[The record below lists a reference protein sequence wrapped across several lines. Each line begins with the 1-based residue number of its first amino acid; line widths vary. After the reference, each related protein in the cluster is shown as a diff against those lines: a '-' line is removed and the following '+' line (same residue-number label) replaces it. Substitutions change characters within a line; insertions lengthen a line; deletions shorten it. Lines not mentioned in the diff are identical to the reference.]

1 MIRIIHWCIQIY
13 LWKHHGTNN
22 YSQLWIKH
30 AIQSKRPEVDDFA
43 QGSLSLQTTWD
54 QLSSIKLCSKWFRGS
69 KKVYHKFNPSS
80 TKILFQH
87 YKARADQVKQVLRSS
102 QDCCQK
108 NNKCLWNWQHSLLR
122 PRVLRNSICS

>member
-1 MIRIIHWCIQIY
+1 MINIIHWCIQIY
-13 LWKHHGTNN
+13 LWKHHGKNN
-22 YSQLWIKH
+22 YSQLWINH
-30 AIQSKRPEVDDFA
+30 GLQPKRPEVDDFA

-54 QLSSIKLCSKWFRGS
+54 QLSSIILYSNWFRGS

-80 TKILFQH
+80 TMILFQQ

-108 NNKCLWNWQHSLLR
+108 NNKSLFYLQHWLLR